1 MKTISVLALTAV
13 AVLASCQ
20 QQDQNQ
26 TPDQGPVTPI
36 EPVTVAPQK

>member
-20 QQDQNQ
+20 QQQGQDQ
-26 TPDQGPVTPI
+26 PVTTV
-36 EPVTVAPQK
+36 EPVTVAPAK